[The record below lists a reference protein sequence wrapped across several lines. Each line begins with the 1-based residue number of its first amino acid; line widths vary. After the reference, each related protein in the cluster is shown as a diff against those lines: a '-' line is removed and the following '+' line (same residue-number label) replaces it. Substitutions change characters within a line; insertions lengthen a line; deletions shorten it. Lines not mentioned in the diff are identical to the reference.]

1 MSLRFR
7 ICLIMWL
14 AVVLLTAATGT
25 VQAQDVVT
33 AATSA
38 TLSAAQ
44 PDEQPWTIQIIP
56 AAKVSQRGQV
66 QPEPLPA
73 NEEESAPVA
82 DAREYA
88 RVYASIPFNRAEYNV
103 NPSYRHDATMEI
115 LTGNAR
121 HKTLVVHQNGQ
132 QQQAATTAVPA
143 IGGIRT
149 VPWIRP
155 GLRLNY
161 YRHFPSLNPYW
172 NMFWNVGY

>member
-7 ICLIMWL
+7 ICLIVWL
-14 AVVLLTAATGT
+14 AVVLLAATTGN
-25 VQAQDVVT
+25 VQAQD
-33 AATSA
+33 AAPGTVAPTDLQASP
-38 TLSAAQ
+38 S
-44 PDEQPWTIQIIP
+44 DDDWTIQIIP
-56 AAKVSQRGQV
+56 AAKVSRRAIV
-66 QPEPLPA
+66 QPQPLP
-73 NEEESAPVA
+73 EEAQDCTATV
-82 DAREYA
+82 DAEQYKRI
-88 RVYASIPFNRAEYNV
+88 YASIPFNRAEYSV

-121 HKTLVVHQNGQ
+121 HKTLLVHQTGNSQ
-132 QQQAATTAVPA
+132 PQPAARPAVS
-143 IGGIRT
+143 GIRT